1 MVNIRRFQRQHA
13 SSETLSHNAFLR
25 LSGPIERR
33 ARPHDG
39 YESFSISDA
48 PIEIPDMASG
58 SRAREASPAALAG
71 REQTSSCWR
80 AFRPGV

>member
-1 MVNIRRFQRQHA
+1 MVNIRRFQRQQA

-25 LSGPIERR
+25 LSGPIARR

-48 PIEIPDMASG
+48 PIEIPDMASA
-58 SRAREASPAALAG
+58 SRAREASPLLSLDGNRHLRAG
-71 REQTSSCWR
+71 G
-80 AFRPGV
+80 A